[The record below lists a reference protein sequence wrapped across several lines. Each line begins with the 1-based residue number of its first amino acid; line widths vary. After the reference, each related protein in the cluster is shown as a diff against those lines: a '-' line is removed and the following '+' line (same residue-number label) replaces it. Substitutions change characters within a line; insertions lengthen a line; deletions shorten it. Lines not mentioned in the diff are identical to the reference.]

1 LNNKRQGCEF
11 LVAYARL
18 SIRAAKQEQATL
30 QFITTVFTCIVLTVL
45 FIVFNNDTETI
56 VIKPIKKVVDIIER
70 LAESPLKKPTPP
82 NNEEEQQ
89 GF

>member
-1 LNNKRQGCEF
+1 M
-11 LVAYARL
+11 AYARL
-18 SIRAAKQEQATL
+18 SIRDAKQEQATL
-30 QFITTVFTCIVLTVL
+30 QFVTTIFTCVVLTVL

-82 NNEEEQQ
+82 NNEEEQ
-89 GF
+89 